1 MHKQVVKL
9 PLCST
14 DCVGLNTGVRVVAR
28 FVAGAVRVCV
38 CVCCVSLYRTA
49 FFNSLGSKRYDQ
61 GGAAHSGNAT
71 CSPIA
76 ETDA

>member
-38 CVCCVSLYRTA
+38 CCVSLYRTA
-49 FFNSLGSKRYDQ
+49 FFLILSSQKDMTKVAPPIL
-61 GGAAHSGNAT
+61 AT
-71 CSPIA
+71 RRA
-76 ETDA
+76 RQ